1 MTPLIPQKALF
12 AFLFGA
18 LALALAA
25 PAGAR
30 PILADNELGDAPA
43 TVVPAKPDLEH
54 SVLAKSAVAVAPDA
68 FERAVTSQAPSHSG
82 AVAVAPDA
90 FERAVTSQAPSHS
103 GTVVLHKSG
112 TAVVV
117 GDRGT
122 SEPAWLRAL
131 NARSEAMNEYYASEN
146 AKPAW
151 LKALEARS
159 EAMNEFYGA
168 GTSTTAVRPDDRANP
183 RPVDTRTVVQATGSG
198 SVTDDGIAWGDV
210 AAGALGGFGIAL
222 LIGLGGFALIHSHR
236 RTGTIAH

>member
-1 MTPLIPQKALF
+1 MTPLIPDKVLF

-18 LALALAA
+18 LALVLAA

-54 SVLAKSAVAVAPDA
+54 SVLAKGSVAVVPDAVDRAVAA
-68 FERAVTSQAPSHSG
+68 QAP
-82 AVAVAPDA
+82 
-90 FERAVTSQAPSHS
+90 TQS
-103 GTVVLHKSG
+103 GTVVLRKSG
-112 TAVVV
+112 TVVVV
-117 GDRGT
+117 GDKST

-131 NARSEAMNEYYASEN
+131 NARSEAMNEYYAAQN

-151 LKALEARS
+151 LRALEARS
-159 EAMNEFYGA
+159 QAMNEYYGA
-168 GTSTTAVRPDDRANP
+168 GTSTVVRPDDRANP
-183 RPVDTRTVVQATGSG
+183 RPVGSG
-198 SVTDDGIAWGDV
+198 VIAQSSSTDDGIQWGDV

-222 LIGLGGFALIHSHR
+222 LIGLGGFAILHSHR

>member
-1 MTPLIPQKALF
+1 MTPLTSQKTLL

-30 PILADNELGDAPA
+30 PILADSELGDAPA

-68 FERAVTSQAPSHSG
+68 FERAVTAQAPSPSG
-82 AVAVAPDA
+82 A
-90 FERAVTSQAPSHS
+90 
-103 GTVVLHKSG
+103 VVLHKSG
-112 TAVVV
+112 TVVV
-117 GDRGT
+117 GDRAS

-131 NARSEAMNEYYASEN
+131 NARSEAMNEYYASQN

-151 LKALEARS
+151 LQALEARS
-159 EAMNEFYGA
+159 KAMNEFYGA
-168 GTSTTAVRPDDRANP
+168 GTSTAVRPDDRANP
-183 RPVDTRTVVQATGSG
+183 RPVDAQTVVRATGSTV
-198 SVTDDGIAWGDV
+198 STDDGVAWGDV

-222 LIGLGGFALIHSHR
+222 LIGLGGFAVLHSHR
-236 RTGTIAH
+236 RTGSIAH